1 MSTKQETKSQN
12 TLNYDKGSKSNYD
25 SLTGAGTNVLSQY
38 MKNPFNNSFYNMGLG
53 QSQAGATAQGSNNMS
68 ALMSQMKT
76 SGFAGKGGNAFQMG
90 QMGKIGRS
98 NASMMANANTS
109 NVMSALQRQMTATG
123 MGMSYNPLLTGTS
136 GTQTQTTSGTGTWLP
151 QLLGAAGGAAMGFA
165 TGGASTLAQGASS
178 AMKMPSYMS
187 GGSAFAGA
195 PSGSSGIF
203 GTVPGMSAP
212 SPFMMPQ

>member
-1 MSTKQETKSQN
+1 MSTKQETQSQN

-25 SLTGAGTNVLSQY
+25 SLTGAGTNVLSSY
-38 MKNPFNNSFYNMGLG
+38 MNNPFGNAFYRMGLG

-76 SGFAGKGGNAFQMG
+76 SGFAGNGGNAFQMG

-98 NASMMANANTS
+98 NSSMMANANTS

-123 MGMSYNPLLTGTS
+123 MGMSFNPLLSGTS
-136 GTQTQTTSGTGTWLP
+136 GTQTQTTSGLGTWLP
-151 QLLGAAGGAAMGFA
+151 QLLGAAGGAAMGMA
-165 TGGASTLAQGASS
+165 TGGASTAMSS
-178 AMKMPSYMS
+178 MKMPSYMS

-195 PSGSSGIF
+195 PSGASGIF
-203 GTVPGMSAP
+203 GTVPGMAAP